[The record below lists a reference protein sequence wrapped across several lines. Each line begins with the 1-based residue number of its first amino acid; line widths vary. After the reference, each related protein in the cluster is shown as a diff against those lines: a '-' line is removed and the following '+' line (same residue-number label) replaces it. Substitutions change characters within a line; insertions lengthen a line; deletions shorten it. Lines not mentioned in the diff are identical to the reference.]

1 MQIQA
6 KAPAKVNL
14 FLEVIGKRDDG
25 YHEIRSV
32 LAPVSLFDTVHLD
45 VPESPDIETLIDE
58 DGIRLDG
65 IPWPAAMPA
74 SDDNLATRAARLLKE
89 TTKHPGGARFRIKKN
104 IPVAGG
110 LGGGSAD
117 AAAALNALN
126 AAWRTGLSREALMK
140 LGGQLGCDIPAM
152 VHGGTVCM
160 EGRGEKVAPLSASEE
175 SRWRLLLV
183 NPGIGI
189 STGDIYSRHKTDLTS
204 SRRSD
209 RFHNI
214 VSGLRNGCV
223 EEIAK
228 GLFNSLQ
235 ETAYKKYPLLKI
247 INDELE
253 QSGANGV
260 LLSGSGATIMALAR
274 NEEHGLEIESRVRK
288 VISCPVWTCL
298 VAVNPQ

>member
-1 MQIQA
+1 MQIQTE
-6 KAPAKVNL
+6 APAKVNL
-14 FLEVIGKRDDG
+14 FLDVIRKRDDG

-32 LAPVSLFDTVHLD
+32 LAPVSLFDIVH
-45 VPESPDIETLIDE
+45 IETLESPIIETVIDE
-58 DGIRLDG
+58 DGIRLNG
-65 IPWPAAMPA
+65 IPWPAPMPS

-89 TTKHPGGARFRIKKN
+89 TTAHPGGARLRIKKN

-117 AAAALNALN
+117 AAAALNGLN

-152 VHGGTVCM
+152 VHGGVVCM
-160 EGRGEKVAPLSASEE
+160 EGRGEKVAPMHVA
-175 SRWRLLLV
+175 RKNGWRLLLV

-189 STGDIYSRHKTDLTS
+189 STADIYSRHKPDLTS
-204 SRRSD
+204 SGRVD

-214 VSGLRNGCV
+214 ASGLQDGCV

-228 GLFNSLQ
+228 GLINSLQ
-235 ETAYKKYPLLKI
+235 VTAYRKYPILKM
-247 INDELE
+247 INNELE
-253 QSGANGV
+253 RSGAAGV

-274 NEEHGLEIESRVRK
+274 NEEHGLEIESRIRK
-288 VISCPVWTCL
+288 AISCPIWTCL